1 MRLPRDSQLVR
12 HSGED
17 SMHVFDNG
25 WLDLGAPPRP
35 ANPVETFPC
44 IKTNRARRAA
54 LSRSDVNQTPVSAT
68 TTRERNTRHGEPCCT
83 SGTRAFPGRTWPGYR
98 CVYAPLNKYT
108 YTRASYRLLPLSFY
122 LSKYRHPSN
131 KFSNLLRISKFN
143 FQ

>member
-1 MRLPRDSQLVR
+1 M
-12 HSGED
+12 
-17 SMHVFDNG
+17 
-25 WLDLGAPPRP
+25 
-35 ANPVETFPC
+35 
-44 IKTNRARRAA
+44 
-54 LSRSDVNQTPVSAT
+54 SRSDVNQTPVSAT

-143 FQ
+143 FQHTREMCTLKYRERVVLDWKNIDLSSTKLRGNRIFL